1 MTDVQ
6 TMAADDGDP
15 ARERTATAGSTVAS
29 ATTSTQIQ
37 IPRQE
42 PRPCRGV
49 DIETP
54 VSNALNSKDPYFMET
69 SQVKRISSQLIRQAG
84 TASGL

>member
-15 ARERTATAGSTVAS
+15 ARERTATAGRVAS

-37 IPRQE
+37 IPR
-42 PRPCRGV
+42 PCSGV
-49 DIETP
+49 EIETP

-69 SQVKRISSQLIRQAG
+69 SQVKRISSQLMRQAG